1 MFNPADCSDWNVRSR
16 KASASGVSFLVG
28 FESEFILLKSTRPV
42 QAVKEHYP
50 MDTKALIAGSVEEK
64 LLEEI
69 SDGIQASGIELQ
81 LYHAEASPG
90 QVGPRLRH
98 EF

>member
-1 MFNPADCSDWNVRSR
+1 
-16 KASASGVSFLVG
+16 
-28 FESEFILLKSTRPV
+28 
-42 QAVKEHYP
+42 
-50 MDTKALIAGSVEEK
+50 MDTKALIAGSIEEK

-90 QVGPRLRH
+90 QV
-98 EF
+98 

>member
-1 MFNPADCSDWNVRSR
+1 MFNPACLDLNVRSR
-16 KASASGVSFLVG
+16 KANASGVSFLVG

-42 QAVKEHYP
+42 QIVKEHYP
-50 MDTKALIAGSVEEK
+50 MDTKALIAGSIEEK

-81 LYHAEASPG
+81 LYHAEGSPG
-90 QVGPRLRH
+90 QVGPLFRH
-98 EF
+98 ES